1 LAKLKSGDGSNSA
14 KLYRDAPKEVAALLA
29 LISNQGASGCA
40 YLGDFTEQTI
50 GLRQGVKI
58 ELTQTGGDS
67 FTKHQV
73 LIKAVWRGDF
83 VALQPRHLCYISG
96 IN

>member
-1 LAKLKSGDGSNSA
+1 MRSGNTR
-14 KLYRDAPKEVAALLA
+14 RDLLA
-29 LISNQGASGCA
+29 LTSNQGASGCT
-40 YLGDFTEQTI
+40 YLGNFEEQAI

-58 ELTQTGGDS
+58 ELTQTDGDS

-96 IN
+96 TS